1 MHSMKSVS
9 INIDDKKLDDLQK
22 KADQLGLSIQ
32 QLLDATVDDL
42 LSKPDEELENAMRYI
57 LKKNSQ
63 LYKRLS

>member
-42 LSKPDEELENAMRYI
+42 LSKPDEEFENAMRYI